1 MICETGKIHIMTR
14 LLGGLCLALLCS
26 PASAQEWVSLEQLV
40 VPAEVLPDGC
50 ELPRRGGLPFS
61 PRDTNP
67 VITTDSIDIV
77 VLSPFVLATLGN
89 IETEE
94 AFQGWVAELAAKIE
108 ATYSAMYY
116 DKDHKEVGVWALLFK
131 EPIDLQELQEAQSPL
146 AGRPIMRESIVIV
159 VWADSEDRSCYDAIR
174 AFLERV

>member
-14 LLGGLCLALLCS
+14 LLGGLCLALLSS

-50 ELPRRGGLPFS
+50 GLARRGGLPFS

-67 VITTDSIDIV
+67 VITTDSIEIAL
-77 VLSPFVLATLGN
+77 LSTFVFAALG
-89 IETEE
+89 ITKTEE
-94 AFQGWVAELAAKIE
+94 ASHGWAAELAAKIE
-108 ATYSAMYY
+108 AAYSAMYS
-116 DKDHKEVGVWALLFK
+116 DKDHKEIGVWALLFK
-131 EPIDLQELQEAQSPL
+131 EPIDLQELQEMQSPR
-146 AGRPIMRESIVIV
+146 ADRPIMRESIVIV